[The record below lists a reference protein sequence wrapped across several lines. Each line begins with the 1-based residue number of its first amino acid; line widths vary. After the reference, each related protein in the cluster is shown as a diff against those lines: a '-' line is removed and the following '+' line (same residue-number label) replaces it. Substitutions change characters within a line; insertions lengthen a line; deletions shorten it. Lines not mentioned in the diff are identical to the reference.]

1 MLKGKTETGF
11 SYEVSDESLNDYELV
26 EVLAE
31 VDTNPLLLPKLVDK
45 LLGKEQKKK
54 LLDHLRTED
63 GKVPIDAISAE
74 ITDIFQNGKIK
85 NS

>member
-26 EVLAE
+26 EILAE

-54 LLDHLRTED
+54 LLNHLRTED

-74 ITDIFQNGKIK
+74 IMDIFQNGKTK

>member
-26 EVLAE
+26 EILAE

-74 ITDIFQNGKIK
+74 IMNIFQNGKIK

>member
-26 EVLAE
+26 EILAE

-74 ITDIFQNGKIK
+74 IMDIFQNGKIK

>member
-63 GKVPIDAISAE
+63 GKVPIDAVSAE
-74 ITDIFQNGKIK
+74 IMDIFQNGKIK